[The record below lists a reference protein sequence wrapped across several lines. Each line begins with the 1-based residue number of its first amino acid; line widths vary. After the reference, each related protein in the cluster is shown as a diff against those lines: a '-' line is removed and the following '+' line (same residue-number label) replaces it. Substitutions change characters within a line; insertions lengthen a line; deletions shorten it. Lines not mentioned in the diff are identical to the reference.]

1 MCQMHVM
8 MERDNG
14 SEQIMEDVTALEVT
28 SEGVV
33 LASLFEEPR
42 LIAGAAVKK
51 IDFMTTVVTLCAKGG
66 ALHG

>member
-28 SEGVV
+28 LGGILLS
-33 LASLFEEPR
+33 SLFEEPR

-51 IDFMTTVVTLCAKGG
+51 IDFMATVVTLCAKET
-66 ALHG
+66 ARHG